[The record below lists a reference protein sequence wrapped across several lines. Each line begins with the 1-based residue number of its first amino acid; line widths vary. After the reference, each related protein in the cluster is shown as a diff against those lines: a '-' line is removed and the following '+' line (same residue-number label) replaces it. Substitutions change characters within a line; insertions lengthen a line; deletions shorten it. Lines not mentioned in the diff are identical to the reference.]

1 LKHFDEP
8 YSMIPCSECSIGMM
22 RKTRATY
29 FTWIGDDLI
38 TVPDFP
44 AWVCDICGRREF
56 DVQAL
61 NHLELLLSPAL
72 SKKVSRSHGKS
83 AGPAESASKG
93 TQPTT

>member
-1 LKHFDEP
+1 LKYFNEP
-8 YSMIPCSECSIGMM
+8 HSMIPCSECSIGMM

-29 FTWIGDDLI
+29 FTWIGEDLI

-61 NHLELLLSPAL
+61 NHLELLLSPGPI
-72 SKKVSRSHGKS
+72 KKVSRPRRK
-83 AGPAESASKG
+83 PASPADSASKG
-93 TQPTT
+93 AQPST